1 MAFALSA
8 DLEARSRDNTDDTRQ
23 EQAYYPDSSARPKF
37 FFCHVDRD
45 KETHGG
51 SGA

>member
-23 EQAYYPDSSARPKF
+23 EQAYY
-37 FFCHVDRD
+37 H
-45 KETHGG
+45 
-51 SGA
+51 